1 MTRTNAWEYVWV
13 LMCIYLGVCVCVC
26 DCGCMR
32 VCVVVWLCLYVS
44 MCKCVCDVRVYLYK
58 CVRCVCLAC
67 FSGSM
72 CAAVH
77 VSKHTHI
84 SLVYEE
90 RLLCC
95 PWRRTRQPRVK
106 PKRTGFESQRGECR
120 NVGLIVC
127 VCVCS
132 PGESWL
138 ESEGHSGERKGG
150 NKRNSEPGHKRTNGR
165 LMRG

>member
-1 MTRTNAWEYVWV
+1 MYVCV
-13 LMCIYLGVCVCVC
+13 IADACVCVWL
-26 DCGCMR
+26 CGCACMCP
-32 VCVVVWLCLYVS
+32 CVNACAT
-44 MCKCVCDVRVYLYK
+44 CVRVYLYK

-106 PKRTGFESQRGECR
+106 PKRTGFESQ
-120 NVGLIVC
+120 
-127 VCVCS
+127 
-132 PGESWL
+132 
-138 ESEGHSGERKGG
+138 KG
-150 NKRNSEPGHKRTNGR
+150 RV
-165 LMRG
+165 